1 MYQLDYRA
9 ATATGPW
16 SSVLTSDTQKVV
28 EGLIP
33 GTKYSFRA
41 RGGYGTQ
48 QVVSQALSGTG
59 SSSGGDPS
67 DVLTWGEFSVESSYV
82 TSGIVRS
89 TLYRVFRWW

>member
-1 MYQLDYRA
+1 MYQLDYRV
-9 ATATGPW
+9 ATATGAW

-48 QVVSQALSGTG
+48 QVVSQALSGSG
-59 SSSGGDPS
+59 SSNGGDPS

-82 TSGIVRS
+82 TSGTAGS
-89 TLYRVFRWW
+89 TLHGLLCCW